1 LRKTPPTTYDHIDNA
16 LYDTQSEQ
24 WWQPDSAFHQLNV
37 SFNPVRVGYAKK
49 KLFDDL
55 HLDTHGKKAL
65 EVGCGGGCLC
75 EEIAR
80 MGFDATGIDPSER
93 SLEVANRH
101 ARASGLSIRYERAT
115 GESLPYPDASYD
127 AVFCCDVLEHV
138 RDLPQVISEIS
149 RVLTPGG
156 VFYYDTLN
164 RTWASKLVA
173 IKIGQEWQR
182 WAFMPP
188 NLHVWEM
195 FIKPREM
202 KSLLRRHH
210 LEWKEHRGMKPGV
223 TLPRLVSYLR
233 HRAKGELSYAELGEK
248 VHLVESRIT
257 AVMYMGYAI
266 RQSGNLS
273 PIEA

>member
-1 LRKTPPTTYDHIDNA
+1 LRKIPPATYDRIDNG
-16 LYDTQSEQ
+16 LYDAKSEE
-24 WWQPDSAFHQLNV
+24 WWQPGSGLHQLSV
-37 SFNPVRVGYAKK
+37 SFNPARVGYVKK

-55 HLDTHGKKAL
+55 NLDAHGKKAL
-65 EVGCGGGCLC
+65 EVGCGGGGLC

-93 SLEVANRH
+93 SLEVAIRH
-101 ARASGLSIRYERAT
+101 ARASGLPIRYERAT

-149 RVLTPGG
+149 RVLRPGG
-156 VFYYDTLN
+156 VFCYDTLN

-173 IKIGQEWQR
+173 IKIAQEWQR

-188 NLHVWEM
+188 NLHVWDM

-202 KSLLRRHH
+202 KSLLQRHR
-210 LEWKEHRGMKPGV
+210 LEWKEHRGMKPSV
-223 TLPRLVSYLR
+223 ALPGLIGYLR
-233 HRAKGELSYAELGEK
+233 CRAKGEWTYAELGEK

-257 AVMYMGYAI
+257 TVMYMGYAI
-266 RQSGNLS
+266 KQLNNFS
-273 PIEA
+273 PMK